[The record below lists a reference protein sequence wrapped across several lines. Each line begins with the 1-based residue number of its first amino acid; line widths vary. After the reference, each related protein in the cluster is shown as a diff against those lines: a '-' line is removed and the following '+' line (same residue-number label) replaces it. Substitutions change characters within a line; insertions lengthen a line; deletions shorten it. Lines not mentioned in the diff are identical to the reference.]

1 MRIYDNIYDDH
12 MMIILWSYDD
22 YMMIIYDYMMIIWW
36 LYDDYMIIIW
46 LLYEYNCIRDI
57 MGYNGRMWWEYNG
70 NLMSWG
76 LEG

>member
-22 YMMIIYDYMMIIWW
+22 YMMIIY
-36 LYDDYMIIIW
+36 DYMIIIW